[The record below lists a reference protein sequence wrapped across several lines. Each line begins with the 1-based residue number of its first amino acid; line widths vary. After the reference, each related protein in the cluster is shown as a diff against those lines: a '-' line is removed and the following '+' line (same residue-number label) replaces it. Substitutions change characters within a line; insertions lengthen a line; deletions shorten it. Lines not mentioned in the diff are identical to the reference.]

1 MADNNQSF
9 SGCGVIVTG
18 AGSGIGQATALQFAS
33 AGANVFATD
42 INADGVAETASLGSS
57 ASGTIHTGVHDI
69 SSRAACY
76 EVITAAK
83 DALGDFSVLCNV
95 AGISWAEHATE
106 ITEEMWDKMIAV
118 NLSSVFWLSQAAL
131 PHLLPQAGTP
141 DYEKGE
147 NPGDDGSIGP
157 SIINVASN
165 AGLRGQAFTIPYCA
179 AKGGVVL
186 LTRSFA
192 MEFVKTGLRV
202 NAVAPGGISSALSM
216 NFQMPTGETDF
227 SLMQPYIGFRGMG
240 QPGDIADAILF
251 LASNQARRIHGA
263 ILSVDAGLTSG

>member
-1 MADNNQSF
+1 MANQNQSF

-42 INADGVAETASLGSS
+42 INANGVAETASLGSS

-76 EVITAAK
+76 EVIAAAK

-106 ITEEMWDKMIAV
+106 ITEELWDKMIAV

-227 SLMQPYIGFRGMG
+227 SLMQPYMGFRGMG